1 MNSAVSLADMQGRK
15 MLLQAADGEQHLLL
29 RDGLRSAQLLCLGVD
44 ITVEPAA
51 MNLLLDEIPRVEPK
65 LRLAKRAMD
74 IYRATGQSGDGRHW
88 STQTLWHRNALVALD
103 GWLAGASQRQIAALI
118 YGQERIDREWR
129 APDQTIKNRVARAI
143 RRGRELMEGGYRNL
157 LK

>member
-1 MNSAVSLADMQGRK
+1 
-15 MLLQAADGEQHLLL
+15 
-29 RDGLRSAQLLCLGVD
+29 
-44 ITVEPAA
+44 

-74 IYRATGQSGDGRHW
+74 IYRATGQGGEGRHW
-88 STQTLWHRNALVALD
+88 TAQTLWHRDALVALD

-118 YGQERIDREWR
+118 YGEERVDREWR

-143 RRGRELMEGGYRNL
+143 RRGRNLMEGDYRKL